1 MNAVEA
7 GLIIDAISDKSILI
21 VGDNCPN
28 CKMVKEWMATNN
40 KECVTVPAAQNMD
53 LCRLYNIQ
61 SVPALVNADR
71 GIVCRDVQ
79 SIIDYLKGE

>member
-1 MNAVEA
+1 MNAVDE
-7 GLIIDAISDKSILI
+7 GLTMDTISDKPILI
-21 VGDNCPN
+21 VGENCPN
-28 CKMVKEWMATNN
+28 CKMVEEWMADNN
-40 KECVTVPAAQNMD
+40 KECLIVPASQNMD
-53 LCRLYNIQ
+53 MCRLYNIQ